1 MASALP
7 GVPARNRGRSDPF
20 SHTHRGKGDKATG
33 QPVFVR
39 VYFAFNDFGR
49 VDVLWKTGFAP
60 TTSVSV
66 TPPYRRLRKGGANGD
81 IGIDIKPTS
90 HSYYE

>member
-1 MASALP
+1 MASALS
-7 GVPARNRGRSDPF
+7 GVPARNRSLSDPF
-20 SHTHRGKGDKATG
+20 SQRRKGDKANG

-39 VYFAFNDFGR
+39 VYFVFNDFGR